1 MPVQEQEEMNEL
13 MHKYDRQ
20 LLWIVLTLICLL
32 TCPKLCHAA
41 SPSPRRNISVEPRW
55 GYYVMDTSKLEESV
69 FGRRYGILGGMKVN
83 LEFPKQF
90 LQIGVGGAYM
100 REHEPNYILYNL
112 PVEASL
118 NIRFKFSPDQF
129 IVPYIGG
136 GVDYSYFKQN
146 ARYLDPNAT
155 IPSESRLH
163 NHRSG
168 YHMNAGLQFLLN
180 RLSPDSAMDFD
191 AKFGVNA
198 SYLTFEVRYTDL
210 SNFGTLKETET
221 DLSGWFYY
229 IGFLME
235 F

>member
-1 MPVQEQEEMNEL
+1 MDVQDQEEKNEL
-13 MHKYDRQ
+13 MHQYERPF
-20 LLWIVLTLICLL
+20 LWIVLMVICMF
-32 TCPKLCHAA
+32 TGPIFSHAA
-41 SPSPRRNISVEPRW
+41 SPSPKHNISIEPRW
-55 GYYVMDTSKLEESV
+55 GYYVMDTSKFEESA
-69 FGRRYGILGGMKVN
+69 FGRRYGILGGLKVN

-90 LQIGVGGAYM
+90 LQIGVGGGYM

-118 NIRFKFSPDQF
+118 NLRFKFSPDQF

-146 ARYLDPNAT
+146 ARFLDPNAT
-155 IPSESRLH
+155 TPSESRLH

-168 YHMNAGLQFLLN
+168 YHMNAGFQILLN
-180 RLSPDSAMDFD
+180 RLSPIAAQEFD
-191 AKFGVNA
+191 GKFGVNA
-198 SYLTFEVRYTDL
+198 SYMTFEVRYSDL